1 MPPHRPYVRSK
12 ARLYPPTDRVN
23 LLFVKL
29 FSKSKPCELKPPGGP
44 VNGSKLVTW
53 RSLIM
58 GGGNAAQ
65 AGLVVKPAPAARSD
79 KHDATLKALSAG
91 TAMTLC
97 CAPAHGYRENA

>member
-1 MPPHRPYVRSK
+1 
-12 ARLYPPTDRVN
+12 
-23 LLFVKL
+23 
-29 FSKSKPCELKPPGGP
+29 
-44 VNGSKLVTW
+44 
-53 RSLIM
+53 M

-97 CAPAHGYRENA
+97 CAPAHAIGKTPSCALGAGAMSSGPNCRQDRGVKLPPMGWRADVRPFDEERASL

>member
-1 MPPHRPYVRSK
+1 
-12 ARLYPPTDRVN
+12 
-23 LLFVKL
+23 
-29 FSKSKPCELKPPGGP
+29 
-44 VNGSKLVTW
+44 
-53 RSLIM
+53 M